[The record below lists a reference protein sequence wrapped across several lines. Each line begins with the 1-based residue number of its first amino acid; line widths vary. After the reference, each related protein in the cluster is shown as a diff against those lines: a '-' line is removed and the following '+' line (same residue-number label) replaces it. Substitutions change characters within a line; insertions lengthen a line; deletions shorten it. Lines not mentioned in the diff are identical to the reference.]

1 MFLHLPNYLDQQII
15 NNEQALLECGNDID
29 TAIKRLEDLCL
40 GAAEARGEKTC
51 PVEELGTT
59 AEQGIL
65 SNNGEAAAAAAVTI
79 QNQSASE
86 NMPADGAGA
95 EWVDL
100 FVREMMSATS
110 VDDAKS
116 HASKL
121 LAVLENSITN
131 IRSLK
136 SS

>member
-1 MFLHLPNYLDQQII
+1 MEMSRGVSDGSRQR
-15 NNEQALLECGNDID
+15 NEQALLECGNDID

-65 SNNGEAAAAAAVTI
+65 TNNGEAVAAAAVVTI

-86 NMPADGAGA
+86 NMPADGA
-95 EWVDL
+95 
-100 FVREMMSATS
+100 
-110 VDDAKS
+110 
-116 HASKL
+116 
-121 LAVLENSITN
+121 VLNGWTC
-131 IRSLK
+131 L
-136 SS
+136 

>member
-1 MFLHLPNYLDQQII
+1 MLGFHGKKLYCHV
-15 NNEQALLECGNDID
+15 EQALLECGNDID

-65 SNNGEAAAAAAVTI
+65 SNNGEAAAAAAAAVTI

>member
-1 MFLHLPNYLDQQII
+1 MYELGEMDH
-15 NNEQALLECGNDID
+15 EQALLECGNDID

-65 SNNGEAAAAAAVTI
+65 TNNGEAVAAAAAVTI
-79 QNQSASE
+79 QNQLASE
-86 NMPADGAGA
+86 NMSADGAGA
-95 EWVDL
+95 EWADL